1 MFEIFISKLIDKDI
15 RLDIEAFIRQKLL
28 SVGKSV
34 VIKVSEGKEK
44 CVLYKFDDH
53 GCVVSQD
60 LIKIIESA
68 RELLKVKI
76 AGRTCYKRFKSECI
90 NSGVSIEQ

>member
-28 SVGKSV
+28 SVDESI
-34 VIKVSEGKEK
+34 VIKVTEGRQK
-44 CVLYKFDDH
+44 CVLYQFDDK
-53 GCVVSQD
+53 GSVVSQD
-60 LIKIIESA
+60 LLKIIESA
-68 RELLKVKI
+68 RELLKIKV
-76 AGRTCYKRFKSECI
+76 AGRKCYTKFKSECI